1 MGVGK
6 AGFEFGKSRFLC
18 RKKPVFEVGKKPV
31 LGSEKK
37 TVLGSEKTSFGFEKK
52 NGLGFEE
59 TGLAKTD
66 FETEKKNGLGVGKA
80 GFEFG
85 KSRFWCRKKTVFEV
99 GKKPVLG
106 SEKPVLSSAIAGLG
120 VG

>member
-1 MGVGK
+1 MGSEK
-6 AGFEFGKSRFLC
+6 KRFW
-18 RKKPVFEVGKKPV
+18 GQKKPV
-31 LGSEKK
+31 LGLK
-37 TVLGSEKTSFGFEKK
+37 KK

-66 FETEKKNGLGVGKA
+66 FEIEKKNGLGVGKA

-99 GKKPVLG
+99 GKKPVL
-106 SEKPVLSSAIAGLG
+106 SSAIAGLG